1 MPASQKKPWL
11 RFIKRDTLQER
22 GGGKVQR
29 TFRGE
34 AAYVG
39 RLRRLE
45 TVVLVLTMK
54 LKVRDEVLDMMLRDM
69 LDLRDVA
76 EPKRSGGEDQGDLV
90 PIPHEGSPDGEAERE
105 SGAELGPGGPLGHGF
120 DPS

>member
-1 MPASQKKPWL
+1 MSASKNKPWKK
-11 RFIKRDTLQER
+11 FISRDKVQGG
-22 GGGKVQR
+22 GGGKVLR

-54 LKVRDEVLDMMLRDM
+54 LKVPPKVLDGLLESMLHIV
-69 LDLRDVA
+69 DVDGA
-76 EPKRSGGEDQGDLV
+76 KPGSGGEDAGDPL
-90 PIPHEGSPDGEAERE
+90 PLPHSGPANGTPERE
-105 SGAELGPGGPLGHGF
+105 T
-120 DPS
+120 